1 MDVRLAIASKRDHRD
16 FDPRPL
22 PADVLHRILDAGRL
36 AGSARNRQPW
46 RFFVAEAPANRAEL
60 ARCVYA
66 PRTVAGAAAAVAV
79 AVRLAG
85 SALGQFDAGRAAQNM
100 MLAAWSEGVASC
112 PNGIADPGTARAVL
126 GVDDDE
132 TPIVVISLGFPA
144 RPRDPGRRTA
154 DEWSARAARLA
165 LDRFVVRLSS
175 VPPAGRVETPSR
187 LAGREDRN
195 APLT

>member
-1 MDVRLAIASKRDHRD
+1 MMDVRLAIASKRDHRD

-22 PADVLHRILDAGRL
+22 PPDVLERILDAGRL

-46 RFFVAEAPANRAEL
+46 RFFVAEDPPDRAEL
-60 ARCVYA
+60 ARCVYI
-66 PRTVAGAAAAVAV
+66 PRTVSGAAAAVAV

-85 SALGQFDAGRAAQNM
+85 STLGGFDAGRAAQNM

-112 PNGIADPGTARAVL
+112 PNGIADPDTARAVL

-132 TPIVVISLGFPA
+132 TPIIVISFGVPA
-144 RPRDPGRRTA
+144 RPRDPGRRSA

-175 VPPAGRVETPSR
+175 LPPANRR
-187 LAGREDRN
+187 
-195 APLT
+195 